1 MPTSNKSSPTQSF
14 APETN
19 SMHNA
24 LVCLSDVSLAFGT
37 RSVLKNASCTF
48 ARDTISVVLGGSGA
62 GKSTMLR
69 LIGGLIHPQTG
80 QIFIDGEDIVPLPES
95 ELARVRK
102 KIGMMFQGG
111 ALLNSMTVFE
121 NLALPLR
128 EQTNWGEAEIAEQ
141 VMEHL
146 ESVGLGDA
154 GELMPSQ
161 LSGGMVK
168 RASLARALVRTP
180 QIVLCDEPFSG
191 LDPLSVLRIEK
202 HLLKIQRE
210 RKITMIVTSHH
221 ISSTLR
227 MADQVVFLLD
237 KVAVSAP
244 PQTIIQ
250 HSDPRISAFFQDQLP
265 DWFLEINQNETLGE
279 RS

>member
-1 MPTSNKSSPTQSF
+1 MRNPATSSAAASHGARTPH
-14 APETN
+14 ADERD
-19 SMHNA
+19 A
-24 LVCLSDVSLAFGT
+24 IVCLEGVSLSFGN
-37 RSVLKNASCTF
+37 RAVLENASCAF
-48 ARDTISVVLGGSGA
+48 ARNSISVVLGGSGA
-62 GKSTMLR
+62 GKSTTLR
-69 LIGGLIHPQTG
+69 LIGGLIHPQAG
-80 QIFIDGEDIVPLPES
+80 RIAIDGEDIVPLS
-95 ELARVRK
+95 ETELTRVRK

-128 EQTNWGEAEIAEQ
+128 EQTNWSEAEIAEQ
-141 VMEHL
+141 VAEQL

-202 HLLKIQRE
+202 HLMKIQRE

-237 KVAVSAP
+237 KTAISDR
-244 PQTIIQ
+244 PQAII
-250 HSDPRISAFFQDQLP
+250 HHPDPRISAFFQDQLP
-265 DWFLEINQNETLGE
+265 EWFLEENQVGAIP
-279 RS
+279 